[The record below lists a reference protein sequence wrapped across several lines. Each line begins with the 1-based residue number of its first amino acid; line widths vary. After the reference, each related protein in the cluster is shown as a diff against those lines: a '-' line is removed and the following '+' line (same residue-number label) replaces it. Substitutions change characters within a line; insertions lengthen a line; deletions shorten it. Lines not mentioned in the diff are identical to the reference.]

1 MTDLISSFDK
11 NIFCFDANYIR
22 KKFAAIHF
30 INQNNRL
37 LIVDTATNH
46 STERFLNALHSMN
59 ISLNSVEWIIL
70 THVHL
75 DHAGGAGLLMRRCP
89 NARLALHPRGV
100 RHMVNPEKLWASVV
114 SVYGKEE
121 AEKQYGQLIPV
132 DEDRVIAVGEGE
144 VISFQN
150 RKLQIFDAPGHA
162 NHHIVI
168 FDEESKSFFTGD
180 AFGIAYPELTIDD
193 REFVLISSTPT
204 QFEPVKFKATIK
216 KILGQKPKSCFLT
229 HFSRIMNIEKNGHEL
244 LQQLDEYVTITQQ
257 IRNTYGSQQD
267 QIKKKLFELLYK
279 KLEKT
284 NLSISRVEFG
294 NLLSLDL
301 SLNAQGLEYWNN
313 KVNKQVKDAN
323 K

>member
-1 MTDLISSFDK
+1 MTDLVSSFDK

-30 INQNNRL
+30 INQNNKL
-37 LIVDTATNH
+37 LIVDTATNL
-46 STERFLNALHSMN
+46 SAKRFLNALYTMN
-59 ISLNSVEWIIL
+59 ISPESVEWILL

-75 DHAGGAGLLMRRCP
+75 DHAGGAGLLMRMCP
-89 NARLALHPRGV
+89 NARLAVHKRGV
-100 RHMVNPEKLWASVV
+100 RHMVNPETLWASVV
-114 SVYGKEE
+114 SVYGKKE

-132 DEDRVIAVGEGE
+132 DENRVVAVGEGE

-180 AFGIAYPELTIDD
+180 AFGIAYPELTTEDG
-193 REFVLISSTPT
+193 EFILISSTPT
-204 QFEPVKFKATIK
+204 QFDPVKFDITIK
-216 KILGQKPKSCFLT
+216 KIMKQKPKNCFLT
-229 HFSRIMNIEKNGHEL
+229 HFSKIMNIEKNGYEL
-244 LQQLDEYVTITQQ
+244 LKQLDEYVTITQQ
-257 IRNTYGSQQD
+257 SRNNFESHQD
-267 QIKKKLFELLYK
+267 QIKEKLFELFYK

-284 NLSISRVEFG
+284 NLSISRHEFG

-301 SLNAQGLEYWNN
+301 SLNAQGLEYWNTKTN
-313 KVNKQVKDAN
+313 K
-323 K
+323 

>member
-1 MTDLISSFDK
+1 MTDLFSSCDK

-30 INQNNRL
+30 INQNNKL

-46 STERFLNALHSMN
+46 SAKKFLNALHTMN
-59 ISLNSVEWIIL
+59 ISPEFVEWIIL

-75 DHAGGAGLLMRRCP
+75 DHAGGAGFLMRMCP
-89 NARLALHPRGV
+89 NARLAVHSRGA

-114 SVYGKEE
+114 SVYGREE

-132 DEDRVIAVGEGE
+132 DEDRVVVVGEGE
-144 VISFQN
+144 VISFQG
-150 RKLQIFDAPGHA
+150 RRLQIFDAPGHA
-162 NHHIVI
+162 NHHIII

-180 AFGIAYPELTIDD
+180 AFGIAYPELTSEDG
-193 REFVLISSTPT
+193 EFIFISSTPT
-204 QFEPVKFKATIK
+204 QFEPVKFEITIK
-216 KILGQKPKSCFLT
+216 KIMEQKPQSCFLT
-229 HFSRIMNIEKNGHEL
+229 HFSKIMNIEKNGYEL
-244 LQQLDEYVTITQQ
+244 LKQLDEYVTITQQ
-257 IRNTYGSQQD
+257 VRNNYEDQQNQIRE
-267 QIKKKLFELLYK
+267 KLFELLYK

-284 NLSISRVEFG
+284 NLSISRHDFG

-313 KVNKQVKDAN
+313 KTSK
-323 K
+323 

>member
-1 MTDLISSFDK
+1 
-11 NIFCFDANYIR
+11 
-22 KKFAAIHF
+22 
-30 INQNNRL
+30 
-37 LIVDTATNH
+37 
-46 STERFLNALHSMN
+46 MN
-59 ISLNSVEWIIL
+59 ISPESVEWIVL

-75 DHAGGAGLLMRRCP
+75 DHAGGAGLLMKMCP
-89 NARLALHPRGV
+89 NARLAVHPRGV

-132 DEDRVIAVGEGE
+132 DENRVVAVGEGE

-150 RKLQIFDAPGHA
+150 RRLQIFDAPGHA

-180 AFGIAYPELTIDD
+180 AFGIAYPELTSKDG
-193 REFVLISSTPT
+193 EFIFISSTPT
-204 QFEPVKFKATIK
+204 QFEPVKFDTTIK
-216 KILGQKPKSCFLT
+216 KIMEQKPKSCFLT
-229 HFSRIMNIEKNGHEL
+229 HFSKIMNIEKNGYEL
-244 LQQLDEYVTITQQ
+244 LKQIDEYVTITEQARNNHESQQEQ
-257 IRNTYGSQQD
+257 IREN
-267 QIKKKLFELLYK
+267 LFELLHK

-284 NLSISRVEFG
+284 NLNISRREFG

-313 KVNKQVKDAN
+313 KTSK
-323 K
+323 

>member
-1 MTDLISSFDK
+1 MTDCVSSFGK

-30 INQNNRL
+30 INQNNKL
-37 LIVDTATNH
+37 LIIDAATNH
-46 STERFLNALHSMN
+46 SANRLLNALQTMN
-59 ISLNSVEWIIL
+59 ISPQSVEWIIL

-75 DHAGGAGLLMRRCP
+75 DHAGGAGLLMRMCP
-89 NARLALHPRGV
+89 NAQLAVHPRGA

-121 AEKQYGQLIPV
+121 AEKQYGELIPV
-132 DEDRVIAVGEGE
+132 DENRVTTVGEGE
-144 VISFQN
+144 LISFHN

-180 AFGIAYPELTIDD
+180 AFGIAYPELTIENE
-193 REFVLISSTPT
+193 EFIFISSTPT
-204 QFEPVKFKATIK
+204 QFEPVKFDSTIK
-216 KILGQKPKSCFLT
+216 KIMKQKPKGCFLT
-229 HFSRIMNIEKNGHEL
+229 HFSKIMNVEKNGYEL
-244 LQQLDEYVTITQQ
+244 LKQIDEYVSITEQT
-257 IRNTYGSQQD
+257 RNIHEGQQD
-267 QIKKKLFELLYK
+267 QIKKRLFELLYK

-284 NLSISRVEFG
+284 NLSISRREFG

>member
-1 MTDLISSFDK
+1 MTNLVSSYGK

-30 INQNNRL
+30 INQNNKL
-37 LIVDTATNH
+37 LIIDAATNH
-46 STERFLNALHSMN
+46 SANRLLDALHTMN
-59 ISLNSVEWIIL
+59 ISPESVEWIIL

-75 DHAGGAGLLMRRCP
+75 DHAGGAGLLMRMCP
-89 NARLALHPRGV
+89 NARLAVHPRGA

-114 SVYGKEE
+114 SVYGKAE
-121 AEKQYGQLIPV
+121 AEKQYGKLIPV
-132 DEDRVIAVGEGE
+132 DENRVTTVGEGE
-144 VISFQN
+144 LISFQN

-180 AFGIAYPELTIDD
+180 AFGIAYPELTIENE
-193 REFVLISSTPT
+193 EFIFISSTPT
-204 QFEPVKFKATIK
+204 QFEPVKFDSTIK
-216 KILGQKPKSCFLT
+216 KIMEQKPKSCFLT
-229 HFSRIMNIEKNGHEL
+229 HFSKIMNVEKNGNEL
-244 LQQLDEYVTITQQ
+244 LKQIDEYVAITEQA
-257 IRNTYGSQQD
+257 RNIHEGQQD
-267 QIKKKLFELLYK
+267 QIKKRLFELLYK

-284 NLSISRVEFG
+284 NLSISRREFG

>member
-1 MTDLISSFDK
+1 MTDLISCLDK
-11 NIFCFDANYIR
+11 NIFCFDANYVR
-22 KKFAAIHF
+22 KNFAAVHF
-30 INQNNRL
+30 INQNNKL

-46 STERFLNALHSMN
+46 SAKRFLDALHTMN
-59 ISLNSVEWIIL
+59 ISPESVEWILL

-75 DHAGGAGLLMRRCP
+75 DHAGGAGLLMKMCP
-89 NARLALHPRGV
+89 NARLAVHARGA

-132 DEDRVIAVGEGE
+132 DENRVIAVGEGE

-180 AFGIAYPELTIDD
+180 AFGVAYPELTTEDG
-193 REFVLISSTPT
+193 EFILISSTPT
-204 QFEPVKFKATIK
+204 QFEPVKFEITIK
-216 KILGQKPKSCFLT
+216 KIMEQRPKSCFLT
-229 HFSRIMNIEKNGHEL
+229 HFSKIMNIEKNSYEL
-244 LQQLDEYVTITQQ
+244 LKQLDEYVTIAQQ
-257 IRNTYGSQQD
+257 ARNNCENQQD
-267 QIKKKLFELLYK
+267 QIRRKLFELLYK
-279 KLEKT
+279 KLENT
-284 NLSISRVEFG
+284 NLSISKRKFG

-313 KVNKQVKDAN
+313 KTNK
-323 K
+323 